1 MNGFIVGKNGG
12 ESIFVL
18 ILLVTLP
25 TVTNNCNF
33 NSFEWW
39 NGSREQSSQLL
50 PNYWDELYPIM
61 YYMIG
66 AFLKHNDAIANKL
79 KNKKLLFVGTVFVF
93 ATINYFKNYKT
104 PFSWDWAT
112 SYGGYQCLIISVIFF
127 CLLLGWDVKSKIMRW
142 TINSV
147 AKYSFGMYLMSWP
160 IDIIVYK
167 MIKILL
173 PRYNPIL
180 MLSFSII
187 IVFMGSY
194 ICSITVTKVAEMIT
208 DQLSL
213 FVYKQKGV

>member
-1 MNGFIVGKNGG
+1 MGGGK
-12 ESIFVL
+12 SIFVL

-39 NGSREQSSQLL
+39 NGSKEQSSQLF

-66 AFLKHNDAIANKL
+66 AFLKRNDAMANKL

-147 AKYSFGMYLMSWP
+147 AKYSFGMYLISWP
-160 IDIIVYK
+160 IDIVVYK
-167 MIKILL
+167 MIKIVL
-173 PRYNPIL
+173 PQYNPIL
-180 MLSFSII
+180 ILPVTITIVFVCTYVCSIVVTKTADII
-187 IVFMGSY
+187 IGQLGSF
-194 ICSITVTKVAEMIT
+194 
-208 DQLSL
+208 L
-213 FVYKQKGV
+213 YKFKNNS